1 MRPSLRFLA
10 LIVIGWAGVRSAML
24 GHLPGS
30 EMFRIDRSE
39 AKSSPPPIVPTEFPP
54 LDPVQPGAAQEA
66 AATMAS
72 PQLAQVYTAVA
83 KPIAVPVYYA
93 AASTLARPPSPAR
106 QFTAVLPEPAP
117 AFYSPIPTLDEW
129 PLSRIA
135 ASSVPQRRST
145 VIVPGQSIPERLSK
159 LDRLQLTAWALL
171 RGRQGEA
178 LGPSSLANGG
188 QLGGSQAGSRLTYN
202 FTRQIAAGLRFS
214 SDVGQRGGE
223 IASGA
228 RIQPLLNLPIWL
240 TAERRQRLGSDGGG
254 RNAFALFLEGGVYQ
268 RPLPW
273 RLGLDAYLQAGV
285 VGFNSRDR
293 FIDGAVT
300 LTRPI
305 YRNFSGGF
313 GIWGGAQPHV
323 HRLDAGPRVT
333 MKVRENMRIHFDWRQ
348 RLAGNAEPG
357 SGPAV
362 MLAGDF

>member
-10 LIVIGWAGVRSAML
+10 LIVIGWTGVRSAML

-30 EMFRIDRSE
+30 EMFRIDMSE
-39 AKSSPPPIVPTEFPP
+39 VKSSPPPIVPTEFPP
-54 LDPVQPGAAQEA
+54 IDPVQPDATPA
-66 AATMAS
+66 AAAAIAP
-72 PQLAQVYTAVA
+72 PQVAQAYSAFA

-93 AASTLARPPSPAR
+93 AAWAAPPSRPLPPPHR
-106 QFTAVLPEPAP
+106 LTAILPEPGP

-135 ASSVPQRRST
+135 ASSMPQRRST
-145 VIVPGQSIPERLSK
+145 VIVPGQSIPERLNK

-178 LGPSSLANGG
+178 LGPSSLASGG

-202 FTRQIAAGLRFS
+202 FTRQIAASLRFS

-223 IASGA
+223 IAGGA

-273 RLGLDAYLQAGV
+273 RLGLTPTFRPAWSALTAA
-285 VGFNSRDR
+285 
-293 FIDGAVT
+293 IDSSTA
-300 LTRPI
+300 R
-305 YRNFSGGF
+305 
-313 GIWGGAQPHV
+313 
-323 HRLDAGPRVT
+323 
-333 MKVRENMRIHFDWRQ
+333 
-348 RLAGNAEPG
+348 
-357 SGPAV
+357 
-362 MLAGDF
+362 